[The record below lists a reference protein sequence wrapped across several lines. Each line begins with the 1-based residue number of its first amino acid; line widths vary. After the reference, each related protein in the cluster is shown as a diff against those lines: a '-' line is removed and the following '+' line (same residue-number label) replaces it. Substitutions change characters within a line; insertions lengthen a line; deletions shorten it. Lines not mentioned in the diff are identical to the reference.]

1 MGCGAHWKGSLAPP
15 VGSVGRLPSH
25 RGILGWGTPKA
36 SKTWRGGEASLVG
49 APLGPS
55 PLPLLVFV
63 TGSGLH
69 GVMVCEARQAGKVQ
83 GCLCGQEGEKC
94 PRRRTWGPPWA
105 GPSPPDP
112 PRRSLG
118 PRWSC
123 LRLSRPRRL
132 GQPGLQHR
140 TQQHPP
146 SSPGPQSCTPPPSQA
161 SQPLPDTEMAHY
173 HLCFKGQRD
182 LVQMKTW

>member
-1 MGCGAHWKGSLAPP
+1 MWRLLEGEPSAPSGVCGEAPLPPWNLGVGDSKSKRDMEGGS
-15 VGSVGRLPSH
+15 
-25 RGILGWGTPKA
+25 
-36 SKTWRGGEASLVG
+36 EASLVR

-55 PLPLLVFV
+55 LLPSLLSSQ
-63 TGSGLH
+63 GSGLR
-69 GVMVCEARQAGKVQ
+69 GVMVCEAREAGKLQ

-105 GPSPPDP
+105 VPSSPDP

-123 LRLSRPRRL
+123 LRLSGPQGL

-146 SSPGPQSCTPPPSQA
+146 SSPGPQICTPPPSQA

-182 LVQMKTW
+182 LVQMRTW